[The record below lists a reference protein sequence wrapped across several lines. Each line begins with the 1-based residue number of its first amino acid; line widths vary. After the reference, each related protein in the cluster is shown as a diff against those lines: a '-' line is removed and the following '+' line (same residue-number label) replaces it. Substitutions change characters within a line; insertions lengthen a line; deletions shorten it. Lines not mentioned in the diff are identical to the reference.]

1 MRNKKNKKE
10 KHKNSKNKEN
20 IGKNFHKEKNSGEKN
35 YNIKKENQKI
45 KKSELKEERELKYL
59 RQVLSEYEF
68 TFQEILQL
76 LEWSQKKRKM
86 YKQILSAWEE
96 RGDIYLKRNGKYTL
110 PEKEGFVKGE
120 ISVSSGNFGFLD
132 VDGEPSIFVPGTYLN
147 TAMNGDT
154 VLVRILKQSSD
165 NKKREGEVY
174 KVIKRN
180 RDVIVGVF
188 EHSLNF
194 GFVRPRD
201 SPKDIYIPKK
211 LIKGAKTGD
220 LVAVKV
226 DFWGD
231 EERKPEGEV
240 VSILGSPKDTQALIS
255 SLLLNEGIEEKFP
268 NEVLQ
273 ELDKIDENISNELKN
288 RKDLRNLDIITI
300 DGSDAKDLDDAVY
313 VEKIETGYKLFVSI
327 ADVSYYVKE
336 NTELDM
342 EALKRG
348 NSIYLV
354 DRVIPMLPQKLSN
367 NLCSLNPNEDKL
379 TFTVEMELD
388 SKGKV
393 IKNDFYKS
401 VIKSKYRMTYENVNK
416 IFEKNE
422 ESEEYKNLYDKYRK
436 IDDMLK
442 NMLELSKIIRNN
454 KKRRGSID
462 FELPEIK
469 VDLDENKAVKDI
481 ILRSRGEAERIIED
495 FMVIA
500 NETVAEK
507 LFWEE
512 IPAIYRVHEDP
523 DKAKIQ
529 ALNETLIKFG
539 YSIKGLEEIHPGKFQ
554 NIIERTTGLP
564 EGYLIHKLILRA
576 MQRARYANKNL
587 GHFGLASKYYLHFT
601 SPIRRYSDLIVHR
614 MLGRSIEKF
623 MSEKEKTKYTADFE
637 VIAKSIS
644 RTERVADKLE
654 EDSIKIKLI
663 EYMKDKIGEVY
674 VARLSGMN
682 KNKIFME
689 LTNHVEVVY
698 NVTTARDNFIYDEE
712 NFKIVDKRNNESYTM
727 GSTMKVI
734 IVSASYSKMEIE
746 VIPYVEE
753 KMKIEEVEEE

>member
-1 MRNKKNKKE
+1 MGNKKKKE
-10 KHKNSKNKEN
+10 KHKDKNSEN
-20 IGKNFHKEKNSGEKN
+20 NYKNFHKEKKFSGKN
-35 YNIKKENQKI
+35 YNAKKENQKTQ
-45 KKSELKEERELKYL
+45 KMELKEERELKYL
-59 RQVLSEYEF
+59 RQVLAEYEF

-86 YKQILSAWEE
+86 YKQLLNAWEE
-96 RGDIYLKRNGKYTL
+96 SGDIYLKRNGRYTL

-120 ISVSSGNFGFLD
+120 ISISSGNFGFLD
-132 VDGEPSIFVPGTYLN
+132 INGEASIFIPGAYLN

-154 VLVRILKQSSD
+154 VLVRVLKQSSD
-165 NKKREGEVY
+165 GTKKREGEVY

-180 RDVIVGVF
+180 RNVIVGVF
-188 EHSLNF
+188 ENNLSF
-194 GFVRPRD
+194 GFVRPRN

-211 LIKGAKTGD
+211 LIRGAKTGD

-231 EERKPEGEV
+231 EERKPEGAI
-240 VSILGSPKDTQALIS
+240 VSILGSPKDTEALIS

-273 ELDKIDENISNELKN
+273 ELDKIDEDFSDELEN
-288 RKDLRNLDIITI
+288 RKDLRHLDIITI

-313 VEKIETGYKLFVSI
+313 VEKTEDGYKLFVSI
-327 ADVSYYVKE
+327 ADVSYYVRE

-342 EALKRG
+342 DALKRG

-354 DRVIPMLPQKLSN
+354 DRVIPMLPRKLSN

-379 TFTVEMELD
+379 TFTVEMDLD
-388 SKGKV
+388 KRGKV

-401 VIKSKYRMTYENVNK
+401 VIKSKYRMTYENVNT
-416 IFEKNE
+416 ILEKNE
-422 ESEEYKNLYDKYRK
+422 ESEEYRNLYDKYRK
-436 IDDMLK
+436 IDEMLK

-469 VDLDENKAVKDI
+469 VVLDENKAVKDI
-481 ILRSRGEAERIIED
+481 VLRSRGEAERIIED

-523 DKAKIQ
+523 DKAKVQ

-539 YSIKGLEEIHPGKFQ
+539 YSLKGLEEIHPGKFQ

-623 MSEKEKTKYTADFE
+623 MSEKEKAKYGANFE
-637 VIAKSIS
+637 AIASSIS

-654 EDSIKIKLI
+654 EDSVKIKLI
-663 EYMKDKIGEVY
+663 EYMQDKIGQVY
-674 VARLSGMN
+674 IARLSGMN

-689 LTNHVEVVY
+689 LENHIEVVY

-727 GSTMKVI
+727 GSTMKVS
-734 IVSASYSKMEIE
+734 IVSASYAKMEIE

-753 KMKIEEVEEE
+753 KVKIDETEEE

>member
-1 MRNKKNKKE
+1 MGNKKKKE
-10 KHKNSKNKEN
+10 RHRNIEN
-20 IGKNFHKEKNSGEKN
+20 NDKDFHKEKRFGKKN
-35 YNIKKENQKI
+35 YNAKKENQKTP
-45 KKSELKEERELKYL
+45 KMELKEERELKYL
-59 RQVLSEYEF
+59 KQVLSEYEF

-76 LEWSQKKRKM
+76 LEWSQKRRKM
-86 YKQILSAWEE
+86 YKQLLNAWEE
-96 RGDIYLKRNGKYTL
+96 SGEIYLKRNGKYTL

-120 ISVSSGNFGFLD
+120 ISISSGNFGFLD
-132 VDGEPSIFVPGTYLN
+132 INGQASVFIPGAYLN

-154 VLVRILKQSSD
+154 VLVRILKESSD

-188 EHSLNF
+188 EHNLSF
-194 GFVRPRD
+194 GFVRPRN

-231 EERKPEGEV
+231 EERKPEGGI
-240 VSILGSPKDTQALIS
+240 VSILGSPKDTEALIS

-273 ELDKIDENISNELKN
+273 ELDKIDENFSDELEN
-288 RKDLRNLDIITI
+288 RKDLRHLDIITI

-313 VEKIETGYKLFVSI
+313 VEKTEDGYKLFVSI
-327 ADVSYYVKE
+327 ADVSYYVRE
-336 NTELDM
+336 NTELDI

-354 DRVIPMLPQKLSN
+354 DRVIPMLPRKLSN

-379 TFTVEMELD
+379 TFTVEMDLD
-388 SKGKV
+388 KRGKV

-401 VIKSKYRMTYENVNK
+401 VIKSKYRMTYENVNT
-416 IFEKNE
+416 ILEKNE
-422 ESEEYKNLYDKYRK
+422 ESEEYRNLYDKYRK

-442 NMLELSKIIRNN
+442 NMLELSKIIRSN

-469 VDLDENKAVKDI
+469 VVLDENKAVKDI
-481 ILRSRGEAERIIED
+481 VLRSRGEAERIIED

-512 IPAIYRVHEDP
+512 IPTIYRVHEDP
-523 DKAKIQ
+523 DKAKVQ

-539 YSIKGLEEIHPGKFQ
+539 YSLKGLEEIHPGKFQ

-623 MSEKEKTKYTADFE
+623 MSEKEKAKYGANFE
-637 VIAKSIS
+637 AIASSIS

-654 EDSIKIKLI
+654 EDSVKIKLI
-663 EYMKDKIGEVY
+663 EYMQDKIGQVY

-689 LTNHVEVVY
+689 LENHIEVVY
-698 NVTTARDNFIYDEE
+698 NVTIARDNFIYDEE

-727 GSTMKVI
+727 GSTMKVS
-734 IVSASYSKMEIE
+734 IVSASYAKMEIE

-753 KMKIEEVEEE
+753 KVKIEEMEEE